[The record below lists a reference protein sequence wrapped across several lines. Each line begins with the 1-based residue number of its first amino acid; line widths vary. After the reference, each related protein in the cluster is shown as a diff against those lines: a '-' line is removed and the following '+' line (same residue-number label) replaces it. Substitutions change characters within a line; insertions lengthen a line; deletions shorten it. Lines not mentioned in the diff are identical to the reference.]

1 MLLQRG
7 LMPAMPDGFRDK
19 AVPDDFANE
28 SADEEE
34 ALQMIA
40 PKLSHPSQIFRGSKK

>member
-1 MLLQRG
+1 
-7 LMPAMPDGFRDK
+7 MPAMPDGFRDK

-28 SADEEE
+28 LADEEE